1 MEDRV
6 WEEFFPH
13 ETETIINLPLSF
25 NGTKDRLIWAET
37 KKGYYTTKS
46 AYWLLSKEAGALAS
60 NTSNLAAH
68 KQFWVELW
76 SMNVPNK
83 IHHFIW
89 WAAIDSLLTKK
100 NLQKQKITQD
110 STCDRC
116 VMELKTVSMQFGG
129 DKWLKKFGGSWK
141 IANISWQKNLQIS
154 VIYSKEFLLKKKNPN
169 LAELFAYI
177 GWSIWYNL
185 NAKRVGTSSLPMEKI
200 YNDAAER
207 LQEFQ
212 LVQEGSM
219 K

>member
-25 NGTKDRLIWAET
+25 NGTKDRLIWAKT

-110 STCDRC
+110 STCDHC

-129 DKWLKKFGGSWK
+129 AKWLKKFGGSWK

-154 VIYSKEFLLKKKNPN
+154 VIYSKEFLLKKK
-169 LAELFAYI
+169 I
-177 GWSIWYNL
+177 QIWPSYL
-185 NAKRVGTSSLPMEKI
+185 HILGGAFDIIWMQRG
-200 YNDAAER
+200 
-207 LQEFQ
+207 
-212 LVQEGSM
+212 
-219 K
+219 

>member
-60 NTSNLAAH
+60 DTSNLAAH

-154 VIYSKEFLLKKKNPN
+154 VIYSKEFLLKKKSK
-169 LAELFAYI
+169 F
-177 GWSIWYNL
+177 S
-185 NAKRVGTSSLPMEKI
+185 RVICI
-200 YNDAAER
+200 YWVEH
-207 LQEFQ
+207 LI
-212 LVQEGSM
+212 
-219 K
+219 